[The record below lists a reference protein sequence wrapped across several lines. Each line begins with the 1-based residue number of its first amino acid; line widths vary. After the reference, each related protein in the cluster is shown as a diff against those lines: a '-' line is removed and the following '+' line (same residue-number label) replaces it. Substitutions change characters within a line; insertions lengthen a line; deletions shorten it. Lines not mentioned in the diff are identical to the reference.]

1 MKCSGV
7 LKARN
12 LEELKA
18 TNRDA
23 IGNNRGAISVPDCK
37 FGSAYFNVTRLLE
50 AFHDYE
56 ERFGRLLVFA

>member
-1 MKCSGV
+1 MKCLGV

-23 IGNNRGAISVPDCK
+23 IGNSRGVISVPDCK
-37 FGSAYFNVTRLLE
+37 FGSAYFNMTRLLE
-50 AFHDYE
+50 SCHDCE
-56 ERFGRLLVFA
+56 ERFGRLLGFA